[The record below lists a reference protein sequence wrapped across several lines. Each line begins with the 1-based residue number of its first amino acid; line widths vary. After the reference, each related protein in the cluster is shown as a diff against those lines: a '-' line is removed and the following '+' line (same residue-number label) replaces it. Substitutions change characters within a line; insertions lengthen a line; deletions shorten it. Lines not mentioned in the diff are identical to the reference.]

1 MTDKTSSQ
9 RLVRWLALFM
19 CTSVALTACSGD
31 ENSEDGDMST
41 SQEED
46 MASMTEEDMKSDVE
60 EDMKPIEEDMKP
72 VVEEDMKVD
81 EPDMKMEEEDMKPE
95 IDMKPIEEDMGPDC
109 SIDTDSDGIGDC
121 DELALG
127 TDPTKI
133 DTDGDG
139 LTDYQELLPEVGTD
153 PTSADTDGDG
163 LEDERELYFG
173 FDPSNPS
180 TLGDMTL
187 DGDLFIAS
195 ACDVPESEPILYFK
209 DTDGDWRLGL
219 SPVFSNYS
227 VLTVSSSTPPIKSAV
242 YDDPVNEVAGYV
254 LSTAKSGLDPVSTL
268 LGYGSTI
275 SSVSTITQ
283 DFTAGEFLTH
293 DGFAA
298 APGDYRISASGKTVR
313 QLRDDLLFAMA
324 PFSRP
329 NVTDGLPPASGNVHN
344 RFFLKVSVLERA
356 DRQLT
361 LVAIAPESLFETRDA
376 VKFRLSD
383 LTNTTSIARSNA
395 GNRLKCHPFPITTD
409 IPQADFYW
417 VLDQSGS
424 MTSFNNTI
432 RAFASDFRDRVGQT
446 GVDFRLGV
454 TPMDQDT
461 AGRLRATVGW
471 HTDPIVFSNEIEDYV
486 IDCQGCSGS
495 SGFAEYGLYAAEE
508 GIAFMRSA
516 AAPPNEKIRANA
528 ALVTIFMSDEEAN
541 SIENGSKPD
550 GTSASIADYEAFFAA
565 NTTSAYAIISPPGS
579 NCGLSDGEAY
589 RDVALA
595 TGGATASLCSND
607 LEETI
612 VKIID
617 ETAGSTSTF
626 RLPDTPISSTL
637 RVYQATEDGKMG
649 LWVPR
654 SRQDGFDYFP
664 QTNAIAFFGTY
675 RPRAPSKTMCSVD
688 AECPNADEQCRGG
701 TCELRKPL
709 QVAVHYE
716 TFINRLKNTTPAP

>member
-1 MTDKTSSQ
+1 
-9 RLVRWLALFM
+9 
-19 CTSVALTACSGD
+19 
-31 ENSEDGDMST
+31 
-41 SQEED
+41 
-46 MASMTEEDMKSDVE
+46 
-60 EDMKPIEEDMKP
+60 
-72 VVEEDMKVD
+72 
-81 EPDMKMEEEDMKPE
+81 MEEEQAVREPEPSEREHEGEVEGAEEPQVLEPAPDEGEQEEEPVRHIFRWDLDKTYLRTDFDSVSDLIKTAMQKPE
-95 IDMKPIEEDMGPDC
+95 EKINVPGADALLRELTRPSSRGRAVLTFISGSPEQMRKRIEQKFA
-109 SIDTDSDGIGDC
+109 IDGIQPD
-121 DELALG
+121 A
-127 TDPTKI
+127 
-133 DTDGDG
+133 
-139 LTDYQELLPEVGTD
+139 
-153 PTSADTDGDG
+153 
-163 LEDERELYFG
+163 
-173 FDPSNPS
+173 
-180 TLGDMTL
+180 
-187 DGDLFIAS
+187 FILK
-195 ACDVPESEPILYFK
+195 P
-209 DTDGDWRLGL
+209 
-219 SPVFSNYS
+219 
-227 VLTVSSSTPPIKSAV
+227 
-242 YDDPVNEVAGYV
+242 
-254 LSTAKSGLDPVSTL
+254 
-268 LGYGSTI
+268 
-275 SSVSTITQ
+275 
-283 DFTAGEFLTH
+283 
-293 DGFAA
+293 
-298 APGDYRISASGKTVR
+298 
-313 QLRDDLLFAMA
+313 QLRYILRGKFRAIRGQIGYKLEALLRIRSM
-324 PFSRP
+324 
-329 NVTDGLPPASGNVHN
+329 G
-344 RFFLKVSVLERA
+344 
-356 DRQLT
+356 QL
-361 LVAIAPESLFETRDA
+361 APESLFETRDA

-579 NCGLSDGEAY
+579 GCGLSDGEAY